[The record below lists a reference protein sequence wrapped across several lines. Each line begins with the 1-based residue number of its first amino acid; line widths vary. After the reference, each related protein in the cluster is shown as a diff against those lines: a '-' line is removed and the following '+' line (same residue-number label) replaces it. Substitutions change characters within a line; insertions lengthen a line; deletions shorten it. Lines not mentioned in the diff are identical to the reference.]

1 MPATR
6 FVHLDCDTG
15 IDDALT
21 IAHLL
26 ARPHVRL
33 VGVSTVS
40 GNTTAAQAAAN
51 TLGLLALAGAEG
63 IPVAVGEHHPLAGEF
78 HGGAP
83 HVHGGNGVGDVVLPD
98 APPTSALTGPD
109 LLIDSVRSRPGE
121 VDVLAI
127 GPLTNLAKALE
138 REPALPSLVRSL
150 TVMGG
155 AVWVPGNI
163 TPAAEANIH
172 NDAEAAAAVFAA
184 GWRITLVPLDVTLQH
199 GFDAAAQRALA
210 DHGTPYHSA
219 LAAMLDRYLDFYGSV
234 TGVRRAALHD
244 PLASM
249 ILTGDSI
256 PSVVRTTALAVDT
269 GREEGRGRTTP
280 DETRPGTIDVVT
292 EVAGDAAA
300 VLLAQLLEAPT
311 ASSAPVS
318 APVPAEDVR

>member
-1 MPATR
+1 MPAPQ

-83 HVHGGNGVGDVVLPD
+83 HVHGGNGIGDVTLPEAAQPVSD
-98 APPTSALTGPD
+98 LTGPE
-109 LLIDSVRSRPGE
+109 LLIASVRDRPGE

-138 REPALPSLVRSL
+138 LEPELPRLARSL

-172 NDAEAAAAVFAA
+172 NDPEAAVAVFAA
-184 GWRITLVPLDVTLQH
+184 DWRITLVPLDVTLQH
-199 GFDAAAQRALA
+199 GFDAEAQRALA
-210 DHGTPYHSA
+210 EAGTDYHSA
-219 LAAMLDRYLDFYGSV
+219 LAAMLDRYLDFYATVS
-234 TGVRRAALHD
+234 TVRRAALHD

-249 ILTGDSI
+249 IVTGDSI
-256 PSVVRTTALAVDT
+256 PSEVRATALAVDT
-269 GREEGRGRTTP
+269 SREATRGRTTAVDSGP
-280 DETRPGTIDVVT
+280 ANIDVVT
-292 EVAGDAAA
+292 AVDGDAAP
-300 VLLAQLLEAPT
+300 VLLAQLLSRAP
-311 ASSAPVS
+311 
-318 APVPAEDVR
+318 RR

>member
-1 MPATR
+1 MPAPQ

-26 ARPHVRL
+26 ARPHVEL

-40 GNTTAAQAAAN
+40 GNTSAAQAAAN

-83 HVHGGNGVGDVVLPD
+83 HVHGGNGIGDVALPVAVQPVSD
-98 APPTSALTGPD
+98 LTGPE
-109 LLIDSVRSRPGE
+109 LLIASVRQRPGR

-127 GPLTNLAKALE
+127 GPLTNLARALE
-138 REPALPSLVRSL
+138 LDPELPRLVRSL

-172 NDAEAAAAVFAA
+172 NDPEAAEAVFAA
-184 GWRITLVPLDVTLQH
+184 DWRIALVPLDVTLQH
-199 GFDAAAQRALA
+199 GFDAEAQRALA
-210 DHGTPYHSA
+210 AAGTDYHSA
-219 LAAMLDRYLDFYGSV
+219 LAAMLDRYLDFYATVSAE
-234 TGVRRAALHD
+234 RRAALHD

-249 ILTGDSI
+249 IVTGDSV
-256 PSVVRTTALAVDT
+256 PREVRTTSLAVDT
-269 GREEGRGRTTP
+269 AREAGRGRTTAV
-280 DETRPGTIDVVT
+280 DRGAANVDVVT
-292 EVAGDAAA
+292 AVAGDAGP
-300 VLLAQLLEAPT
+300 VLLAQLLAY
-311 ASSAPVS
+311 
-318 APVPAEDVR
+318 VPGA

>member
-26 ARPHVRL
+26 SRPQVQV

-51 TLGLLALAGAEG
+51 TRGLLALAGAEG

-83 HVHGGNGVGDVVLPD
+83 HVHGGNGVGDVVLPE
-98 APPTSALTGPD
+98 APSTSALSGPE
-109 LLIDSVRSRPGE
+109 LLIASARERPGE
-121 VDVLAI
+121 VDLLAI
-127 GPLTNLAKALE
+127 GPLTNLARALE
-138 REPALPSLVRSL
+138 LEPALPSLVRSL

-163 TPAAEANIH
+163 SAAAEANIH

-184 GWRITLVPLDVTLQH
+184 EWRITLVPLDVTLQH
-199 GFDAAAQRALA
+199 GFDEVAQRALA
-210 DHGTPYHSA
+210 DRGTPYHSA
-219 LAAMLDRYLDFYGSV
+219 LAAMLDGYLDFYASA
-234 TGVRRAALHD
+234 TGVRRAPLHD

-249 ILTGDSI
+249 ILTGDSV

-269 GREEGRGRTTP
+269 TRGPQRGRTAP
-280 DETRPGTIDVVT
+280 DASRPGAVDVVT
-292 EVAGDAAA
+292 EVRGDAAE
-300 VLLAQLLEAPT
+300 VLLAQLLAASAAEA
-311 ASSAPVS
+311 AP
-318 APVPAEDVR
+318 ADAR